1 MIISTIQ
8 REVEAELKKIKII
21 NHDNLLN
28 EYVLHI
34 FLSFLFVCLFVCFL
48 SNVINCQEQ
57 LKTIQQTEKKKKCT
71 SFLGVCIISL
81 IVLCDTISV

>member
-34 FLSFLFVCLFVCFL
+34 FLSFLFVCLFAFY
-48 SNVINCQEQ
+48 
-57 LKTIQQTEKKKKCT
+57 QT
-71 SFLGVCIISL
+71 LL
-81 IVLCDTISV
+81 IVKSN